1 MDEAPGPGG
10 SGLLQLP
17 RCCYFNHSD
26 PGDWLPRVEIRAR
39 RPEIE
44 GHPSRALDPRLDVE
58 PADLGDLGY
67 PFSRPQASENAAH
80 LSFVDR
86 DRGRRHYPPDW
97 PPRWTSYPRKPPA
110 HKPRNP
116 TPTKNHPIRHV

>member
-1 MDEAPGPGG
+1 MDEAPRLGR

-17 RCCYFNHSD
+17 GGRHFDHSD
-26 PGDWLPRVEIRAR
+26 PGNGLARMEIRAR
-39 RPEIE
+39 RAEIE

-67 PFSRPQASENAAH
+67 PFSRPQASENATH

-86 DRGRRHYPPDW
+86 DRSRRHHRPDR
-97 PPRWTSYPRKPPA
+97 PPRW
-110 HKPRNP
+110 
-116 TPTKNHPIRHV
+116 I